1 MIMKKLILVFIA
13 VCFLEANSQE
23 TLPIYQDYLSD
34 NVFLL
39 HPAAAGVGECSKI
52 RLTGRMQW
60 LDIDNAPQLQT
71 GSFHSKIRPDAKAA
85 YGVILF
91 NDENGYHSQ
100 KGIQGTYAYHL
111 EINSTDV
118 FNQLSFG
125 LSMAAV
131 FNQVDQR
138 TFINDPVVKQ
148 VIESDLYFNAD
159 LGMAYHFGGFSS
171 YLTIKNVLLTA
182 KSNFKSEYDAL
193 NLRNYVLG
201 AGYFFRNMPK
211 FQLEPSF
218 MFQYKEQTGEKVLD
232 LNVKVYKKMK
242 KAQFW
247 GAISYRQTFDGTIY
261 ESAQYVSPILGLN
274 VNNFMLS
281 YTYTHQLNKTQ
292 FIDGGF
298 HQISLGMNLKC
309 VKQRL
314 SACPNIN
321 GSLF

>member
-1 MIMKKLILVFIA
+1 MKKFILLFISI
-13 VCFLEANSQE
+13 CFFNVNSQE

-34 NVFLL
+34 NVFLI
-39 HPAAAGVGECSKI
+39 HPAAAGVGACSKA

-71 GSFHSKIRPDAKAA
+71 GSYHSKIHPDAKAA

-100 KGIQGTYAYHL
+100 KGVQGTYAYHL
-111 EINSTDV
+111 EMNSTDV

-138 TFINDPVVKQ
+138 TFVNDPAVKQ
-148 VIESDLYFNAD
+148 IIESDMYFNAD
-159 LGMAYHFGGFSS
+159 LGLAYHFGGFSS
-171 YLTIKNVLLTA
+171 YLTIKNILLTA
-182 KSNFKSEYDAL
+182 KNNLKAEYDAL

-201 AGYFFRNMPK
+201 AGYFFSNMPK
-211 FQLEPSF
+211 IQLEPSF
-218 MFQYKEQTGEKVLD
+218 MFQYKEQTSEKVLD
-232 LNVKVYKKMK
+232 INVKAYKKLK
-242 KAQFW
+242 NAQFW
-247 GAISYRQTFDGTIY
+247 TALSYRQTFGGIY
-261 ESAQYVSPILGLN
+261 ESAKYISPIFGIN
-274 VNNFMLS
+274 VNKFMIS
-281 YTYTHQLNKTQ
+281 YTYTYQLNKIQ
-292 FIDGGF
+292 FTNGGF
-298 HQISLGMNLKC
+298 HQISLGMNFKC
-309 VKQRL
+309 SKPKL